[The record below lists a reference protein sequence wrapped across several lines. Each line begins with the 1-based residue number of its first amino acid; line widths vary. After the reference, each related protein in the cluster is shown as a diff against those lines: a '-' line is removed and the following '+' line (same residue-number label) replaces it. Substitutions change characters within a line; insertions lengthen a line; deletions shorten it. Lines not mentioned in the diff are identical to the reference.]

1 MDSGMRVR
9 SKANRMD
16 LADSAPSRRRVCC
29 SLEVRVIL
37 RWGFD
42 GASMVFRWVFE
53 GIQGF
58 SALCLPSLLPAHP
71 PFLSSAFCL
80 PAARTAGRPAASL
93 IYSIRS
99 PYVTHVALLKYL
111 LALFHQESKTAHM
124 EKGPMRLSP
133 RKSECVMKTSFKG
146 LLPLL
151 LLALPAVMQA
161 QFNYMDNGDGTATIT
176 EYTGAGGAVII
187 PGTVLID
194 GLILSVTSIGD
205 EAFQGCS
212 RLTSVTIT
220 NSVTRLGD
228 GAFQGCS
235 GLTKVTM
242 ANSITNIGKAAFA
255 YCASLAS
262 IILPNSVTSI
272 GAGEFGYCG
281 NLTSVTIPKSVTSIG
296 DEAFNSCANLVGV
309 TIPDSVTSIGV
320 AAFEYCVNLGSVPIP
335 SHVRSESPA
344 SGTRRSI
351 PVPIWSASPSP
362 TASPVSGS
370 RRSNTVST
378 WGASLSPATSPASG
392 TMYSLAAR
400 A

>member
-1 MDSGMRVR
+1 
-9 SKANRMD
+9 
-16 LADSAPSRRRVCC
+16 
-29 SLEVRVIL
+29 
-37 RWGFD
+37 
-42 GASMVFRWVFE
+42 
-53 GIQGF
+53 
-58 SALCLPSLLPAHP
+58 
-71 PFLSSAFCL
+71 
-80 PAARTAGRPAASL
+80 
-93 IYSIRS
+93 
-99 PYVTHVALLKYL
+99 
-111 LALFHQESKTAHM
+111 
-124 EKGPMRLSP
+124 MRLSP

-220 NSVTRLGD
+220 NGVTWIGD
-228 GAFQGCS
+228 GAFLGCA

-262 IILPNSVTSI
+262 ITLPNSVTSI

-320 AAFEYCVNLGSVPIP
+320 AAFEYCVNLGSVTIP
-335 SHVRSESPA
+335 SHVTRIGDNVFSGCTSLKGVYFKGSAPTPSLYMFSGVSNTTLYYLPDTTGWYTPFGGRPA
-344 SGTRRSI
+344 LLWNPQVQTSGASFGMRMNRFGFTITGTPDI
-351 PVPIWSASPSP
+351 PVVVETCTSLA
-362 TASPVSGS
+362 
-370 RRSNTVST
+370 NST
-378 WGASLSPATSPASG
+378 WFPVGKNTLTGGSSYFSDPQWGNASRHFYRLRSP
-392 TMYSLAAR
+392 
-400 A
+400 